1 MRTASS
7 PAAIAPRASPAR
19 ASGSAPSTTARRC
32 GWRRRCR
39 LPRCTTR
46 AAIPWGML
54 VDSNDLL
61 LMGLLLLAA
70 LSIGAVV
77 FLLVNPYLSGERRA
91 DKRIQ
96 GVTESRTARIA
107 VKAQAEA
114 AQSRRRQV
122 ADTLK
127 DLEDRQKAREKIT
140 MRLRLQRAGLDFSTR
155 SFWVA
160 SLACGLIVAASIW
173 ASAPNL
179 PMIVP
184 LLGLFAGALGLPRWI
199 LARITRRRQ
208 TKFIDEFANAI
219 DVIVRGVKSGLPLPE
234 CLGIIARESP
244 QPVSGEF
251 TELVEQQRVGVPLS
265 EAFERM
271 MLRMPMPEVRFFA
284 IVIAIQQQAGGNLSE
299 ALGNLSGVL
308 RDRKRLQAKVRA
320 LSAEAKASAAV
331 LGALPFVV
339 MILVYITTP
348 AYISLLWTTNFGQFL
363 LACGGC
369 WMTVGVLVM
378 KKMINFKY

>member
-1 MRTASS
+1 M
-7 PAAIAPRASPAR
+7 PN
-19 ASGSAPSTTARRC
+19 
-32 GWRRRCR
+32 
-39 LPRCTTR
+39 
-46 AAIPWGML
+46 
-54 VDSNDLL
+54 DDLL
-61 LMGLLLLAA
+61 LLGLLLLAA

-96 GVTESRTARIA
+96 GVTVTRSTRIA
-107 VKAQAEA
+107 VKAQADA
-114 AQSRRRQV
+114 AQNRRRQV
-122 ADTLK
+122 ADTLR

-140 MRLRLQRAGLDFSTR
+140 MRLRLQRAGLDVSPR

-160 SLACGLIVAASIW
+160 SLACGVVVAAGIW
-173 ASAPNL
+173 LSAPNL
-179 PMIVP
+179 PIIVP
-184 LLGLFAGALGLPRWI
+184 LLGLFVGALGLPRWF
-199 LARITRRRQ
+199 LARLTKRRQ
-208 TKFIDEFANAI
+208 TKFTDEFANAI

-251 TELVEQQRVGVPLS
+251 TELVEQQRVGVPLG

-271 MLRMPMPEVRFFA
+271 MTRMPMPEVRFFA

-348 AYISLLWTTNFGQFL
+348 AYIALLWTTNFGQFL

-369 WMTVGVLVM
+369 WMTIGVLVM